1 LAKEHVPSP
10 AQVAVR
16 QARPADRAFLVEANR
31 AMARETEGRDL
42 DPLRLAAGVEAALG
56 DPVRGSYRV
65 AEIGGRAAGCLMLT
79 REWSDWRNGWIWWIQ
94 SVFVAP
100 EFRRRGV
107 YAALHARVLGDAR
120 AAGDVVAVRLYVD
133 ERNVGAQ
140 RTYSA
145 LGMQRSHY
153 LMFETEDLGR
163 A

>member
-1 LAKEHVPSP
+1 MKQVPSTAP
-10 AQVAVR
+10 VAVR
-16 QARPADRAFLVEANR
+16 VARAADHAFLVEANR
-31 AMARETEGRDL
+31 AMARETEGREL
-42 DPLRLAAGVEAALG
+42 DQGRLAAGVEAALA

-79 REWSDWRNGWIWWIQ
+79 REWSDWRNAWIWWIQ

-107 YAALHARVLGDAR
+107 YAALHARVLSDAR
-120 AAGDVVAVRLYVD
+120 AAGDVVGVRLYVD
-133 ERNVGAQ
+133 QGNAGAQ

-145 LGMQRSHY
+145 LGMERSHY
-153 LMFETEDLGR
+153 QMFETEDLGS